1 MGENGQGMEMD
12 PSGGMKRKRDDLEP
26 ILEAQGQKLQEMHQI
41 NMQILEQLKNIKQQ
55 LNARQLDCK
64 SEQP

>member
-1 MGENGQGMEMD
+1 MEMD